1 MELGSSDA
9 NGMQSPEYLKINP
22 QGKVPSLIHDDF
34 ILTESAAILNYID
47 TLSEHSFIPNEP
59 KTRARY
65 DELAYFVLA

>member
-9 NGMQSPEYLKINP
+9 NGMLSPEYLKINP

-47 TLSEHSFIPNEP
+47 TFVRTFIYS
-59 KTRARY
+59 K
-65 DELAYFVLA
+65 